1 MREADEKP
9 RSIIKTVSF
18 PAEQWPAIERRFHL
32 SGETNFSRF
41 VRSAILDT
49 EIRVRQIAFDPAP
62 LGAELARIGNN
73 INQIARLV
81 NSECHDARRDESN
94 SRARARDSG
103 SHRARCKGSRVAS
116 WPS

>member
-1 MREADEKP
+1 MSEADEMP

-18 PAEQWPAIERRFHL
+18 PAEQWPAIERRFQL

-81 NSECHDARRDESN
+81 NTESVTTLEEMKAT
-94 SRARARDSG
+94 RALVREIQALIERA
-103 SHRARCKGSRVAS
+103 AKEAE
-116 WPS
+116 

>member
-1 MREADEKP
+1 MSEADEKH

-18 PAEQWPAIERRFHL
+18 PAEQWPAIERRFQL

-81 NSECHDARRDESN
+81 NTESVTTLEEMKAT
-94 SRARARDSG
+94 RALVREIQALIERA
-103 SHRARCKGSRVAS
+103 AKEAE
-116 WPS
+116 

>member
-1 MREADEKP
+1 MSEADEKP

-18 PAEQWPAIERRFHL
+18 PAEQWPAIERRFQL

-81 NSECHDARRDESN
+81 NTESVTTLEEMKAT
-94 SRARARDSG
+94 RALVREIQALIERA
-103 SHRARCKGSRVAS
+103 AKEAE
-116 WPS
+116 

>member
-1 MREADEKP
+1 MSDADEKP

-18 PAEQWPAIERRFHL
+18 SAEQWPDVERRFQL

-41 VRSAILDT
+41 VRSAILDK
-49 EIRVRQIAFDPAP
+49 EIRVRRVTFDPAP

-81 NSECHDARRDESN
+81 NTESVTTVEEMKAT
-94 SRARARDSG
+94 RALVREIQGLIERA
-103 SHRARCKGSRVAS
+103 AQEAE
-116 WPS
+116 

>member
-1 MREADEKP
+1 MSETDEKP

-81 NSECHDARRDESN
+81 NSESVTTLEEMKAT
-94 SRARARDSG
+94 RALVREIQALIERA
-103 SHRARCKGSRVAS
+103 AKEAE
-116 WPS
+116 

>member
-1 MREADEKP
+1 MSETDEKH

-18 PAEQWPAIERRFHL
+18 PAEQWPAIERRFQL

-81 NSECHDARRDESN
+81 NSESVTTLEEMKAT
-94 SRARARDSG
+94 RALVREIQALIERA
-103 SHRARCKGSRVAS
+103 AKEAE
-116 WPS
+116 

>member
-1 MREADEKP
+1 MREADEKH

-18 PAEQWPAIERRFHL
+18 PSEQWPAIERRFQL

-81 NSECHDARRDESN
+81 NSESVTTLEEMKAT
-94 SRARARDSG
+94 RALVREIQALIERA
-103 SHRARCKGSRVAS
+103 AKEAE
-116 WPS
+116 